1 MSDRLLRE
9 TLAVD
14 GQLGE
19 LEAFAPGLC
28 ERLALVRGVVG
39 VALGGSRARGTQ
51 QPGSDF
57 DIGIYYETG
66 LDIQA
71 LQRLADEYSN
81 VKTEVTSPGSWGP
94 WVDGGG
100 WLVVNDV
107 HVDFIYRNVD
117 RVTQVWAD
125 CQEGRYTNEI
135 QAGHPLGFWSHAY
148 VGELVLALPASQWST
163 ELARLRDEAGEYP
176 QLLSKALTK
185 ALWES
190 SFSIANARKAIPKGD
205 VAYVA
210 GCLFRAA
217 GVMAHALHGHGKK
230 WLLNEKGAIASA
242 GYLLVTPVEF
252 ARRVALAFE
261 ALGSTGKDLA
271 DACERMQTVVDEAN
285 VLLEVW

>member
-100 WLVVNDV
+100 WLVVND
-107 HVDFIYRNVD
+107 
-117 RVTQVWAD
+117 A
-125 CQEGRYTNEI
+125 
-135 QAGHPLGFWSHAY
+135 P
-148 VGELVLALPASQWST
+148 
-163 ELARLRDEAGEYP
+163 
-176 QLLSKALTK
+176 
-185 ALWES
+185 
-190 SFSIANARKAIPKGD
+190 
-205 VAYVA
+205 
-210 GCLFRAA
+210 
-217 GVMAHALHGHGKK
+217 
-230 WLLNEKGAIASA
+230 
-242 GYLLVTPVEF
+242 
-252 ARRVALAFE
+252 
-261 ALGSTGKDLA
+261 
-271 DACERMQTVVDEAN
+271 
-285 VLLEVW
+285 